1 MPNKLIGKT
10 KFSMASCLL
19 QSLFFRLAYNEFG
32 VPSQVVT
39 LETFE
44 DPKVEHPE
52 EVVAKVL
59 AVPVHP
65 SHINT
70 IQGTYPVK
78 VIIYRRHRIFYSKD
92 PLKRNFS
99 PNHTYNFEHVRI

>member
-1 MPNKLIGKT
+1 MVNRQHVKVWVHIIYV
-10 KFSMASCLL
+10 L
-19 QSLFFRLAYNEFG
+19 QSSFFRLAYNEFG

-78 VIIYRRHRIFYSKD
+78 VIIKIRK
-92 PLKRNFS
+92 
-99 PNHTYNFEHVRI
+99 

>member
-1 MPNKLIGKT
+1 M
-10 KFSMASCLL
+10 
-19 QSLFFRLAYNEFG
+19 
-32 VPSQVVT
+32 PSQVVT

-65 SHINT
+65 SHHDQSLAANIAPC
-70 IQGTYPVK
+70 PVWVRAAK
-78 VIIYRRHRIFYSKD
+78 VREVV
-92 PLKRNFS
+92 LALLL
-99 PNHTYNFEHVRI
+99 NHGAQNRYASACCGARARPGSTWS

>member
-1 MPNKLIGKT
+1 M
-10 KFSMASCLL
+10 
-19 QSLFFRLAYNEFG
+19 
-32 VPSQVVT
+32 PSQVVT

-70 IQGTYPVK
+70 IQGSYPVK
-78 VIIYRRHRIFYSKD
+78 VLIIYQRHRIFTSRAAAESYSAVG
-92 PLKRNFS
+92 S
-99 PNHTYNFEHVRI
+99 SS

>member
-1 MPNKLIGKT
+1 M
-10 KFSMASCLL
+10 
-19 QSLFFRLAYNEFG
+19 
-32 VPSQVVT
+32 PSQVVT

-78 VIIYRRHRIFYSKD
+78 VIIYQRHRLCILQQKPSQKEFFSETYVLRII
-92 PLKRNFS
+92 LKM
-99 PNHTYNFEHVRI
+99 

>member
-1 MPNKLIGKT
+1 M
-10 KFSMASCLL
+10 
-19 QSLFFRLAYNEFG
+19 
-32 VPSQVVT
+32 PSQVVT

-78 VIIYRRHRIFYSKD
+78 VIIKIRK
-92 PLKRNFS
+92 
-99 PNHTYNFEHVRI
+99 

>member
-1 MPNKLIGKT
+1 M
-10 KFSMASCLL
+10 
-19 QSLFFRLAYNEFG
+19 
-32 VPSQVVT
+32 PSQVVT

-44 DPKVEHPE
+44 DPKVEHPV

-70 IQGTYPVK
+70 IQGTYPFK
-78 VIIYRRHRIFYSKD
+78 VIRDIVCFTSKTLSKGIFLPIILENLRI
-92 PLKRNFS
+92 
-99 PNHTYNFEHVRI
+99 

>member
-1 MPNKLIGKT
+1 M
-10 KFSMASCLL
+10 
-19 QSLFFRLAYNEFG
+19 
-32 VPSQVVT
+32 PSQVVT

-78 VIIYRRHRIFYSKD
+78 VLIIYQRHRIFYIKN
-92 PLKRNFS
+92 PLKRDFFS
-99 PNHTYNFEHVRI
+99 KSYLKMYLFY